1 MRQKPNRT
9 LTLWCFVIALL
20 AVGCTIWLPS
30 LPKERRFKEYIQ
42 IPDKSQTV
50 EQIKGNLL
58 TYSAEFHKLYRD
70 SVRTKYMLQKKQ
82 LKRFAKMRMYVRQ
95 VSSELFYQ
103 SESPLYRAL
112 EDTRERLGVQDII
125 TMAFSRSNRVI
136 EREIALRKEAKKR
149 ALAKVTTSYKHCIRG
164 ACFNTIKP
172 AFMNELDVL
181 AGAGIKFVPISDR
194 ESECWMRIAWTLFFF
209 WVLAFIACIHLII
222 LESTEKVGLREFIRY
237 NPGAFGW
244 VCAFGP
250 AAAIAFIICGE
261 TDGILRCVRN
271 RFSNRSKDE
280 ILHSKVS
287 EEQERQKL
295 YNHAEMIRENRIRF
309 WRHVSSM
316 LTQFTTN
323 SLAFTMCVVTPG
335 SALAFAKIA
344 KKGKGSSKRIECEY
358 DSSAGT
364 HFVLNGQKVHGSK
377 GMAVQKQTQ
386 QSQDTSQ
393 SKKSEAKRS
402 QKYSCQNSTQPKTSQ
417 EERQAGKKSF
427 TSQAQ
432 HKLKVPR
439 PTFVAVG
446 FLEALLGN
454 DGKSASMLLT
464 LRGEMSAPILMD
476 QQGTGKPW
484 TKLSLETVVSST
496 FDPFHVLQV
505 RFGVGW
511 SPASWLNFG
520 FVPGM
525 TFGVG
530 SQPIQVKPD
539 LEFRIIASLTSWF
552 KTVNY
557 LTFTLNPYIGQQ
569 IPHQHLALDL
579 TIFSLWKFTP
589 WRARIPWL
597 SIGYAMQ
604 INLSSTKPGG
614 WSAGKFGAVVDL
626 WIFSVI
632 LQGDTLGRFWP
643 SVVIAKAF

>member
-1 MRQKPNRT
+1 MRQVSNRT
-9 LTLWCFVIALL
+9 LTLWCFIAALI

-30 LPKERRFKEYIQ
+30 LPKERRFKQYVQ
-42 IPDKSQTV
+42 ISDKSQTV

-58 TYSAEFHKLYRD
+58 TYSGEFHKLYTE
-70 SVRTKYMLQKKQ
+70 SVRTKRMLTKKQ
-82 LKRFAKMRMYVRQ
+82 LLRFSKMRMYVRQ
-95 VSSELFYQ
+95 VSSELMFQY
-103 SESPLYRAL
+103 ESPLYRAL

-125 TMAFSRSNRVI
+125 TMAFSRSNRLIDHEV
-136 EREIALRKEAKKR
+136 ALRKEAKKR

-172 AFMNELDVL
+172 EFMNEIDHL

-194 ESECWMRIAWTLFFF
+194 EAECWMRTAWTLMFF
-209 WVLAFIACIHLII
+209 WLFAFIACIHLII
-222 LESTEKVGLREFIRY
+222 LESTKKVGFREFIRY
-237 NPGAFGW
+237 NPWAFGW

-250 AAAIAFIICGE
+250 VAAFVFIVWGE

-271 RFSNRSKDE
+271 RFSNRTRDE

-309 WRHVSSM
+309 WRRMSSL

-358 DSSAGT
+358 DSNHDT
-364 HFVLNGQKVHGSK
+364 HLALN
-377 GMAVQKQTQ
+377 A
-386 QSQDTSQ
+386 
-393 SKKSEAKRS
+393 RS
-402 QKYSCQNSTQPKTSQ
+402 VEKHSCQNVSQPKTTQ
-417 EERQAGKKSF
+417 EEKQAAKKPV

-432 HKLKVPR
+432 DKHKVPR

-454 DGKSASMLLT
+454 DGTSASMLLT

-484 TKLSLETVVSST
+484 AKLSLETVVSST
-496 FDPFHVLQV
+496 FDPFHTLQV

-511 SPASWLNFG
+511 SPLSWLNFG

-530 SQPIQVKPD
+530 SQPIQIKPD
-539 LEFRIIASLTSWF
+539 LEFRIIASPTSWF
-552 KTVNY
+552 KSVNY

-569 IPHQHLALDL
+569 IPKQHLALDL

-604 INLSSTKPGG
+604 LNLSSTKPGG
-614 WSAGKFGAVVDL
+614 WSAGKFGAVIDL